1 MDTEIPDSRVE
12 IVENSTRYNKFG
24 FVDKFEILLKTG
36 SSYHRGGSLKFLFL
50 DLSLYVDRAVV
61 EVMSA
66 QGTQGEENPLVG
78 VGHEIPGAED
88 GAQVIQLT
96 QVQIAQIVSNAVSQ
110 ALTHQLQQ
118 LGNIPSTAAGNNTT
132 HNTVAAQQH
141 QTPIKFDVPAFEG
154 DSSTSWSTWSQR
166 VSYQARASGF
176 ESELTAAVGEGL
188 NVGADVFDS
197 SNVDPVRLRNA
208 HAAWMILINSCSGM
222 AIEIVQRCQA
232 PNEAWRNLELHYRA
246 KGTREI
252 LRLSHEING
261 KTMEPGSD
269 PFKFMMEVD
278 KLAGDLHRFGDKL
291 VTELRKC
298 VIIVSGLSADFEMEC
313 RMLEN
318 NPDGLNR
325 GEIERVVGNQYDRL
339 LKLQQDSK
347 ALSASRGTVTAN
359 PENGKNMRLCNKF
372 EGKCFNCGKKGH
384 RAVDC
389 RSTKKKSEK
398 SGAAV
403 ERKEGGGGGRCY
415 VCESVEHLAHK
426 HCRLCRSLEHRT
438 RDCEERRAEKGAML
452 AKLTAPAVPE
462 VIAAAAMVGTARSD
476 EKEEWESDSGATF
489 HMSHTRAGM
498 SDYKKASPGT
508 SIEIADG
515 NTLPVDGFGRI
526 EVDLDQ
532 PGRTTKMVRMDD
544 VAYVPGLSRNLM
556 STVKAVEQWG
566 KPLIYYRN
574 RAVLGLPGEE
584 SLVFKF
590 CPRRG
595 LFSVTGARRIAKQE
609 TFLEANLTGNGSVKI
624 ASGAALRAAASHDVM
639 EVHHMFAH
647 PSEVITRKTAAMMGI
662 ETTGQW
668 GACETCFQVK
678 ARRHAVPKK
687 TDERASIRTRKIVER
702 QAVQW
707 FDRPKKTGGDGTG
720 SDDRGMKS
728 AGDGTI
734 VEKGTPQPNVQELG
748 QEQQLTRHEHEM
760 QEMFGTGSD
769 DRGMKSA
776 GDGTIIERGTPQ
788 LNVQELGHFQNT
800 KGRRRGR
807 SRNSRRR
814 RRRRYRNL
822 RRRRRKRFRNT
833 SESSNIRR
841 GKQNLHRGRQI

>member
-1 MDTEIPDSRVE
+1 M
-12 IVENSTRYNKFG
+12 
-24 FVDKFEILLKTG
+24 
-36 SSYHRGGSLKFLFL
+36 KFLFL

-66 QGTQGEENPLVG
+66 QGTQGRENPLVG

-132 HNTVAAQQH
+132 HNTVAAQQY
-141 QTPIKFDVPAFEG
+141 QTPIKFDIPAFEG

-166 VSYQARASGF
+166 VLYQARASGF

-222 AIEIVQRCQA
+222 ALEIVQRCQA

-252 LRLSHEING
+252 FRLSHEING
-261 KTMEPGSD
+261 KTMKPGSD

-278 KLAGDLHRFGDKL
+278 KLAGDLHRLGDKS
-291 VTELRKC
+291 VTELRMC
-298 VIIVSGLSADFEMEC
+298 VIIVSGLSADFEIEC

-325 GEIERVVGNQYDRL
+325 GEIERVVGNQYNRL
-339 LKLQQDSK
+339 LKQQQDSK

-359 PENGKNMRLCNKF
+359 RENGKNRRLCNKF

-438 RDCEERRAEKGAML
+438 RDCEERGAEKGAML

-462 VIAAAAMVGTARSD
+462 VRTAAAMVGPPVVVKRKNGNQIPAPRS
-476 EKEEWESDSGATF
+476 TC
-489 HMSHTRAGM
+489 
-498 SDYKKASPGT
+498 
-508 SIEIADG
+508 
-515 NTLPVDGFGRI
+515 
-526 EVDLDQ
+526 
-532 PGRTTKMVRMDD
+532 RTPAPECLT
-544 VAYVPGLSRNLM
+544 
-556 STVKAVEQWG
+556 
-566 KPLIYYRN
+566 I
-574 RAVLGLPGEE
+574 
-584 SLVFKF
+584 
-590 CPRRG
+590 RR
-595 LFSVTGARRIAKQE
+595 LHQE
-609 TFLEANLTGNGSVKI
+609 R
-624 ASGAALRAAASHDVM
+624 ALRLPTEIPYRWTVSG
-639 EVHHMFAH
+639 ELRW
-647 PSEVITRKTAAMMGI
+647 IWINRG
-662 ETTGQW
+662 
-668 GACETCFQVK
+668 
-678 ARRHAVPKK
+678 
-687 TDERASIRTRKIVER
+687 
-702 QAVQW
+702 VQPRW
-707 FDRPKKTGGDGTG
+707 
-720 SDDRGMKS
+720 
-728 AGDGTI
+728 
-734 VEKGTPQPNVQELG
+734 
-748 QEQQLTRHEHEM
+748 
-760 QEMFGTGSD
+760 
-769 DRGMKSA
+769 
-776 GDGTIIERGTPQ
+776 
-788 LNVQELGHFQNT
+788 
-800 KGRRRGR
+800 
-807 SRNSRRR
+807 
-814 RRRRYRNL
+814 
-822 RRRRRKRFRNT
+822 
-833 SESSNIRR
+833 
-841 GKQNLHRGRQI
+841 